1 MIIHNPILTGSFTV
15 NGTDVASIT
24 SSAASLTSLNA
35 YTASQNNRN
44 GTYAT
49 TGSNTFAGIQTVNSN
64 LVVTGSI
71 TAQTLVVQTVTSSVI
86 YSSGSNVFG
95 NDIAN
100 TQVFTGS
107 VLITGSVGIGTSNP
121 DSKLHIISDAAASTN
136 NYALRLQNTT
146 TAEDARV
153 GIAFL
158 DNANTGG
165 SGSGATIQVSNNGIN
180 GTGNLLFGTLLN
192 GTNTERM
199 RINSSGSVGI
209 GTTTP
214 LSTLEIQGSSIST
227 GLIYGHSSDTNY
239 GSYLLGSGQGFSGL
253 AGNTKPD
260 GTVSV
265 GASGTRIDFGGNGMQ
280 VYTSAETTGTRTWA
294 EKMKVTI
301 AGNVGIGGVTANYT
315 LDVNKS
321 VAADFIARILN
332 SSSTGYGLYVQTNDN
347 SKPGIRIA
355 NASGATKIDL
365 LGTGAVTLTAS
376 DDGIGQYFWFT
387 GNAAV
392 SSNFSLYAYSNN
404 VYFNAYQT
412 MVIRANQGTTGGS
425 IQLSG
430 GVVYIGGASI
440 TNSGSTMNVIGTSTS
455 LPLSRFFVNVASSLS
470 VPAAR
475 FDKYDNNTTT
485 SQVFL
490 DFTVNNQASGNGSIT
505 ANGASQAT
513 FTTWSDVRLKENIT
527 NLPSQLSNI
536 MALRPVEFDYKN
548 GSGHQIGFIAQEVQ
562 EIYPDIVGENAEG
575 YLTISGLSK
584 MESRLIKAIQE
595 LQAQITELKNK

>member
-1 MIIHNPILTGSFTV
+1 MPISLSGSL
-15 NGTDVASIT
+15 NLSG
-24 SSAASLTSLNA
+24 SLT
-35 YTASQNNRN
+35 
-44 GTYAT
+44 T
-49 TGSNTFAGIQTVNSN
+49 TGT
-64 LVVTGSI
+64 I
-71 TAQTLVVQTVTSSVI
+71 TATTLVVQTITSSI
-86 YSSGSNVFG
+86 SSITGSTNFGSLSSDTHKFTGSLLISGSNV
-95 NDIAN
+95 
-100 TQVFTGS
+100 
-107 VLITGSVGIGTSNP
+107 LIGTPTSNGFRF
-121 DSKLHIISDAAASTN
+121 K
-136 NYALRLQNTT
+136 
-146 TAEDARV
+146 
-153 GIAFL
+153 
-158 DNANTGG
+158 
-165 SGSGATIQVSNNGIN
+165 VSNNGAEEWALNPGDSTNIN
-180 GTGNLLFGTLLN
+180 NHVNYNRNTSAYIGANYLAATHSFLN
-192 GTNTERM
+192 GN
-199 RINSSGSVGI
+199 VGI

-376 DDGIGQYFWFT
+376 DDGIGQYFWLT

-392 SSNFSLYAYSNN
+392 SSNFSIYAYSNN
-404 VYFNAYQT
+404 VYINAYQT

-430 GVVYIGGASI
+430 GVVFVGGASI

-455 LPLSRFFVNVASSLS
+455 LALSRFFVNVASSLS

-475 FDKYDNNTTT
+475 FDKYDANTTT
-485 SQVFL
+485 SQVFI
-490 DFTVNNQASGNGSIT
+490 DFTQNNQNSGCGSIT
-505 ANGASQAT
+505 ANGAAQAT
-513 FTTWSDVRLKENIT
+513 FTTWSDRRLKENIT
-527 NLPSQLSNI
+527 ELPSQLQNI
-536 MALRPVEFDYKN
+536 LALNPCEFDYKD
-548 GSGHQIGFIAQEVQ
+548 GSGHQTGFIAQEIQ
-562 EIYPDIVGENAEG
+562 EIYPDAVGENAEG
-575 YLTISGLSK
+575 FLTVSGWNKTEAILV
-584 MESRLIKAIQE
+584 KAIQE
-595 LQAQITELKNK
+595 LTARVQYLENK

>member
-24 SSAASLTSLNA
+24 SSAASITAINA
-35 YTASQNNRN
+35 YTASQNILNGTYTLTSSFAAQTASFTAFTSSVNSFTASQLVLN

-71 TAQTLVVQTVTSSVI
+71 TAQTLVVQTITSSVDFVTGSTRFGSL
-86 YSSGSNVFG
+86 SS
-95 NDIAN
+95 N
-100 TQVFTGS
+100 THQFTGS
-107 VLITGSVGIGTSNP
+107 MFVTGAFYVTTGSVGIGTTSPTDLLEVKGGNIRLSALVGVGPQFNLYSNGQTGSHVTLAQGFALST
-121 DSKLHIISDAAASTN
+121 DNIGYLYNRAS
-136 NYALRLQNTT
+136 A
-146 TAEDARV
+146 DFV
-153 GIAFL
+153 
-158 DNANTGG
+158 
-165 SGSGATIQVSNNGIN
+165 
-180 GTGNLLFGTLLN
+180 FGTS
-192 GTNTERM
+192 NTERM
-199 RINSSGSVGI
+199 RITSSGSI
-209 GTTTP
+209 GVAVTPSIWDTTTFKG
-214 LSTLEIQGSSIST
+214 IQIAPSNAFIVGRVDNVANQLQVGSNA
-227 GLIYGHSSDTNY
+227 YYNAD
-239 GSYLLGSGQGFSGL
+239 
-253 AGNTKPD
+253 GNWKFIQNGYATRYIQNG
-260 GTVSV
+260 GTHAWDCSN
-265 GASGTRIDFGGNGMQ
+265 ASGTAGNN
-280 VYTSAETTGTRTWA
+280 VTFITPL
-294 EKMKVTI
+294 TI
-301 AGNVGIGGVTANYT
+301 ASTGAATFSSSVTAN
-315 LDVNKS
+315 K
-321 VAADFIARILN
+321 FI
-332 SSSTGYGLYVQTNDN
+332 ST
-347 SKPGIRIA
+347 
-355 NASGATKIDL
+355 AT
-365 LGTGAVTLTAS
+365 

-392 SSNFSLYAYSNN
+392 SNNFSVYAYSNN
-404 VYFNAYQT
+404 VYINAYQT

-430 GVVYIGGASI
+430 GVVFVGGASI

-485 SQVFL
+485 SQVFI

-505 ANGASQAT
+505 GNGASQVT
-513 FTTWSDVRLKENIT
+513 FTTWSDIRLKENIT
-527 NLPSQLSNI
+527 NLPSQLLNI
-536 MALRPVEFDYKN
+536 MALRPVEFDYKD